1 MLRKIPRS
9 ERKAVILDAV
19 ETLILQRSSTEF
31 TMHELASHVGISP
44 TTFYNVFGSKGA
56 VLYALLNRGLDE
68 IINGRTPFVKGD
80 HPEIYAIESMAHAAH
95 IFIKRP
101 NLFRPLY
108 KFQLSERDMADRPSY
123 LNRGFEYW
131 RRSLQGLAIAGYIT
145 EDRKGGWF
153 TVDNLALAL
162 QAHSSGVIDLWVQED
177 LSDQEFI
184 ARMTFDAALIVNG
197 VVTGDARAK
206 IAELIDTIEPRP
218 SQFAFL

>member
-9 ERKAVILDAV
+9 ERKTVILDAV

-31 TMHELASHVGISP
+31 TMHELASYVGISP

-80 HPEIYAIESMAHAAH
+80 HPAIYAIESMTHAAH

-108 KFQLSERDMADRPSY
+108 KFQLSERDMADRPTY

-131 RRSLQGLAIAGYIT
+131 RRSLQGLTIEGYIT
-145 EDRKGGWF
+145 QDNKGGWL
-153 TVDNLALAL
+153 TVDNLALVL
-162 QAHSSGVIDLWVQED
+162 QTHSSGVIDLWVQED
-177 LSDQEFI
+177 LNDQEFI
-184 ARMTFDAALIVNG
+184 ARMTFDAALIVSG
-197 VVTGDARAK
+197 VVTGDARAE
-206 IAELIDTIEPRP
+206 IAKLIEKIEPCPGR
-218 SQFAFL
+218 FTFV